1 MKKISVWAIAC
12 CCALGVRAATVTT
25 EGTVLTIDVDDGESY
40 TNSTALASPI
50 TEVVKTG
57 AGTAV
62 FTAASANFA
71 GTINVNAGTAQF
83 TVLDA
88 YGTGPINVADGAAM
102 VVSHNYTEQLI
113 TAVKGTVTIAGAGPD
128 GNGALLFT
136 GAGNADQ
143 IFQKVVLS
151 ANATWGGRRCGART
165 VDFGGHELTWC
176 GVNLMALDSHW
187 QNFGGLVHRGSSTI
201 TFQNAPTFDAS
212 CTNGLIT
219 LASSGGIS
227 FWTISVKIPFSL
239 KVESDAVLV
248 ANAGSG
254 EWAGPIEVASGGELM
269 LSTGSANRTLTVSG
283 AVTGTGAM
291 RLTGTSAIT
300 LSGGANS
307 IAGDLVATNGT
318 VTLKIPGDSSL
329 DVAGALRG
337 NAILKKTG
345 SGRLFVHSASPGFTG
360 SIDVESGLVAF
371 DGTQAETLPNATS
384 LRNVSFVQG
393 GVAPVSGTYTAADY
407 VPDGLVLHYDGI
419 ENAGLGL
426 CDLSASIA
434 TWKNLAA
441 SGAACDLSLPSFVT
455 PRMNSFLAGVAST
468 TDKTGLFPTI
478 ATVPGISNNG
488 TGPITLELVM
498 YNAGWK
504 FTDNYNNLQSL
515 VGTPYG
521 TVGYRFSQWDGHYF
535 QTLATTTQT
544 HLYNMCMGVSA
555 SSPHTYTAQLGIG
568 VADFW
573 VDGANMKGK
582 GKWGTN
588 DYTANRRTDWAFFT
602 NPRADIRVY
611 AIRVYSRALTANE
624 RAVNRALD
632 ALRFQGTSLPA
643 SVLLATSDIPSQI
656 WDGVHDVCP
665 RPVVSNLITRA
676 QLVQG
681 RDYALVYAANAAPGT
696 GSVKVVGIG
705 DYAGWTV
712 TKNFAITR
720 GFTAELAAGADGA
733 ATATLAFPASTR
745 ARTLYVAGGDRD
757 AGGLTNGWGAVEHLA
772 DVPAGSTSLAGAA
785 LPAAASGWM
794 YMRFFLTEPASSD
807 GYVTDGL
814 VLHIDGIDNTL
825 AGGVRSHDAG
835 ATVLSD
841 LTGNGNDVAV
851 PSYATV
857 TDNAVFSAARTDKG
871 TAGLFPKLEA
881 VAGVDATPSRLTV
894 EIAAKRGTWRYTDN
908 WGNLQTVLTTP
919 LGYTSYRDN
928 YSDGFGVAYRD
939 RQGNNTGQRYYTW
952 RPGVSATDLHTT
964 AARLELGGTSFAI
977 DGRVSYGSFLNHY
990 YENLAMATEY
1000 RFFNNLRADI
1010 TAHAIRLYNRKLT
1023 EEELARNAR
1032 LDAIRFGDGGEMLAA
1047 SACLA
1052 NPCAVAAKIR
1062 GSLGGAAAELA
1073 YAPLDADRS
1082 LYVAWGAQDGG
1093 ALLHPGGRV
1102 RFVVLR
1108 DERPGAAVRR
1118 RGQHARERRAVA
1130 RRGGHGLV

>member
-1 MKKISVWAIAC
+1 
-12 CCALGVRAATVTT
+12 
-25 EGTVLTIDVDDGESY
+25 
-40 TNSTALASPI
+40 
-50 TEVVKTG
+50 
-57 AGTAV
+57 
-62 FTAASANFA
+62 
-71 GTINVNAGTAQF
+71 
-83 TVLDA
+83 
-88 YGTGPINVADGAAM
+88 
-102 VVSHNYTEQLI
+102 
-113 TAVKGTVTIAGAGPD
+113 
-128 GNGALLFT
+128 
-136 GAGNADQ
+136 
-143 IFQKVVLS
+143 
-151 ANATWGGRRCGART
+151 
-165 VDFGGHELTWC
+165 
-176 GVNLMALDSHW
+176 MAFSSHW

-201 TFQNAPTFDAS
+201 TFQASPTFDAS

-227 FWTISVKIPFSL
+227 FWALSVKIPFSL
-239 KVESDAVLV
+239 KVEGSAGIA
-248 ANAGSG
+248 ANSGSG
-254 EWAGPIEVASGGELM
+254 EWTGPIEIASGGELK
-269 LSTGSANRTLTVSG
+269 LTTGSSGRTLTVSG
-283 AVTGTGAM
+283 AVTGEGAM
-291 RLTGTSAIT
+291 RLTGTSSIV

-318 VTLKIPGDSSL
+318 VTLNIPGDSSL
-329 DVAGALRG
+329 EVAGALRG

-345 SGRLFVHSASPGFTG
+345 AGRLLVHSASPGFTG
-360 SIDVESGLVAF
+360 SIDAVTGLVAF
-371 DGTQAETLPNATS
+371 DGTQAETLPNAAS
-384 LRNVSFVQG
+384 IKNVSFMQG
-393 GVAPVSGTYTAADY
+393 GMVSVGGAYTAADY

-419 ENAGLGL
+419 ENAGPRL

-488 TGPITLELVM
+488 TGPITLEVVM

-643 SVLLATSDIPSQI
+643 SVLLATSDIPSQT

-757 AGGLTNGWGAVEHLA
+757 AGDLTNGWGAVEHLA

-825 AGGVRSHDAG
+825 AGGMRSHDAG

-851 PSYATV
+851 PSFATV
-857 TDNAVFSAARTDKG
+857 SDNAVVSAARKDKS
-871 TAGLFPKLEA
+871 TAGLVPKLEA
-881 VAGVDATPSRLTV
+881 MAGVDAAPSRLTV
-894 EIAAKRGTWRYTDN
+894 EMAARRGTWRYTDN
-908 WGNLQTVLTTP
+908 YGNLQTVMTTP
-919 LGYTSYRDN
+919 LGYVSYRDN
-928 YSDGFGVAYRD
+928 HNAGFGVAYRD
-939 RQGNNTGQRYYTW
+939 RNGNNLGQRYYW
-952 RPGVSATDLHTT
+952 RPSGVAASGLHTM
-964 AARLELGGTSFAI
+964 AARLEVGGASFAI
-977 DGRVSYGSFLNHY
+977 DGRVSYGTFTSH
-990 YENLAMATEY
+990 
-1000 RFFNNLRADI
+1000 
-1010 TAHAIRLYNRKLT
+1010 
-1023 EEELARNAR
+1023 
-1032 LDAIRFGDGGEMLAA
+1032 
-1047 SACLA
+1047 
-1052 NPCAVAAKIR
+1052 
-1062 GSLGGAAAELA
+1062 
-1073 YAPLDADRS
+1073 
-1082 LYVAWGAQDGG
+1082 W
-1093 ALLHPGGRV
+1093 
-1102 RFVVLR
+1102 
-1108 DERPGAAVRR
+1108 
-1118 RGQHARERRAVA
+1118 
-1130 RRGGHGLV
+1130 